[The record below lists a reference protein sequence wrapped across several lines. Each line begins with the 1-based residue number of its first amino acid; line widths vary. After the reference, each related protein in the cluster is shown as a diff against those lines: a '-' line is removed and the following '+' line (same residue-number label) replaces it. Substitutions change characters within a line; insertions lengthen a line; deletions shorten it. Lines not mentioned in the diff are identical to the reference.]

1 MEGRATFL
9 IKGEVAIGV
18 KFPTSPD
25 ITQEDIQDEAWSAL
39 VTFINNNHEVVYSF
53 EKVKMTDAAVP
64 TESDSD
70 EGMLA

>member
-9 IKGEVAIGV
+9 IRGEVAIGV
-18 KFPTSPD
+18 KFPSRSD
-25 ITQEDIQDEAWSAL
+25 MTQEDIQDEAWSAL

-53 EKVKMTDAAVP
+53 DKVKMEDAKP

-70 EGMLA
+70 SDVLK